1 MFRIL
6 KKILNILLTLF
17 GVVTII
23 FFLFNILPGDPAQM
37 MLGQNENS
45 EQLELI
51 KKKYGFDKPVFNQY
65 LYYLNDLS
73 IISIHSKDP
82 ENISFLLENK
92 YNSFNLFS
100 TKNYNVEIKTPYLR
114 ESCQKNGL
122 TVTEIIK
129 NTLPNTIVLAVSSI
143 SIAIFLGLFLGIVS
157 ALYKNTWIDVSIQ
170 FFSTLGMSVPSFFSA
185 IIFAW
190 LFGYVLNE
198 YTGLNMTGSLFE
210 LDDYG
215 EQMTLRLQNL
225 ILPSLVLG
233 IRPVAVISQMMR
245 NSLLKVLKKKYITT
259 AYAKG
264 LSKIKV
270 IQNHALKNSLNPV
283 ITALSG
289 WFASM
294 LAGSVFVEYIF
305 GWNGLGKE
313 IVDALNK
320 LDVPVLIGSVLTISV
335 IFIMINIFVDII
347 YKWLDPR
354 IKIINKMRKKIV
366 AGNWKMNNDLDQ
378 TIDLIK
384 KLKSGIFKT
393 EVDVMIAPSFPFLKV
408 AFDLTENTN
417 IEVISQNVNENNS
430 GAFTGEVSVKMLKSI
445 GLSTTL
451 IGHSERRALYYEND
465 DLLLKKINFALE
477 NEMNVIFC
485 FGEELS
491 DRKSGKYFEVIKN
504 QLDNTIIKLKSNQLK
519 NIVLAY
525 EPVWAIGTG
534 ETATADQAQEMHSYV
549 RSYIS
554 DRFNLEVAQN
564 ISILYGGSVKPNNAL
579 EIFSKADVDGGLIGG
594 AALNSSDFLKIIE
607 ANT

>member
-114 ESCQKNGL
+114 ESYQKNGL

-215 EQMTLRLQNL
+215 EQMTLKLQNL

-294 LAGSVFVEYIF
+294 LAGSVFVEYIL

-320 LDVPVLIGSVLTISV
+320 LDVPVLIGAVLTISV
-335 IFIMINIFVDII
+335 IFITINIFVDVI

-354 IKIINKMRKKIV
+354 IKIIN
-366 AGNWKMNNDLDQ
+366 
-378 TIDLIK
+378 
-384 KLKSGIFKT
+384 
-393 EVDVMIAPSFPFLKV
+393 
-408 AFDLTENTN
+408 
-417 IEVISQNVNENNS
+417 
-430 GAFTGEVSVKMLKSI
+430 
-445 GLSTTL
+445 
-451 IGHSERRALYYEND
+451 
-465 DLLLKKINFALE
+465 
-477 NEMNVIFC
+477 
-485 FGEELS
+485 
-491 DRKSGKYFEVIKN
+491 
-504 QLDNTIIKLKSNQLK
+504 
-519 NIVLAY
+519 
-525 EPVWAIGTG
+525 
-534 ETATADQAQEMHSYV
+534 
-549 RSYIS
+549 
-554 DRFNLEVAQN
+554 
-564 ISILYGGSVKPNNAL
+564 
-579 EIFSKADVDGGLIGG
+579 
-594 AALNSSDFLKIIE
+594 
-607 ANT
+607 